1 MFKTLK
7 EAQVSGKRV
16 ILRADLDVPLKDGQ
30 IGEDYRL
37 RALVPTLKY
46 LLNQKARVLI
56 IGHAGRPTS
65 AKASAG
71 KPGMHVVPELSL
83 KPVADYL
90 GDLLGREVEF
100 FDNYSL
106 LFADRKLQPSVARTA
121 PSINYSLALLENLR
135 FWPGEEANDPDFAK
149 KLASIG
155 DLYVNDAFAASHRAH
170 ASIAGVP
177 ELLPAY
183 AGLRLEEEI
192 SHLSGVIEDP
202 ERPLVFILGGA
213 KTETK
218 APLVPAFAA
227 VADAVLLGGRLMF
240 MPELNKIP
248 KVVFPVDD
256 LDTFDIGEK
265 SIHLFTDSIKNAQT
279 VVWNGP
285 MGRWEEERYVAGTRA
300 IAAALAESPAKT
312 IVGGGDTIAALS
324 AFGLLEKMKYISMGG
339 GAMLE
344 FLAGEKLPGLVALDY

>member
-71 KPGMHVVPELSL
+71 KPGMHVVPELSF

-106 LFADRKLQPSVARTA
+106 L
-121 PSINYSLALLENLR
+121 SINYSLAMLENLR

-170 ASIAGVP
+170 ASIAGVS

-240 MPELNKIP
+240 MPELNQIP
-248 KVVFPVDD
+248 
-256 LDTFDIGEK
+256 
-265 SIHLFTDSIKNAQT
+265 
-279 VVWNGP
+279 
-285 MGRWEEERYVAGTRA
+285 
-300 IAAALAESPAKT
+300 
-312 IVGGGDTIAALS
+312 
-324 AFGLLEKMKYISMGG
+324 
-339 GAMLE
+339 
-344 FLAGEKLPGLVALDY
+344 